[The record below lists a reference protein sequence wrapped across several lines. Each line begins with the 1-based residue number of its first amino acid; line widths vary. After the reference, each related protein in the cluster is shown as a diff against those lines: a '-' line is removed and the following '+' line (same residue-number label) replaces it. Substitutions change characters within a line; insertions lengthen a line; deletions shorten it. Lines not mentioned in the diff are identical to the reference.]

1 MHYMSPTYG
10 ILELSFG
17 EEHYMEKL
25 TGLDQCSKVD
35 SEQVIIEWIIKS
47 ERDGMNM
54 SDAITLNYYNSN
66 AAVFSETT
74 KNVDFSEV
82 QQIFTKHLSPDASIL
97 DFGCGSGRD
106 TKYFLNNGYHVTA
119 TDGSDVLCKMANEY
133 TGIQVKQMLF
143 EELDDRNQYDGIW
156 ACASVLH
163 LSREKLPNIFHKMH
177 QALKTNGIIYTSFK
191 YGTFEGERNG
201 RYFTDFTEG
210 MFEEF
215 VRQISGLQIEKMW
228 ITGDVREGRGDE
240 RWLNILLR
248 KTDVC

>member
-35 SEQVIIEWIIKS
+35 SEQVIIDWIIKS

-106 TKYFLNNGYHVTA
+106 TK
-119 TDGSDVLCKMANEY
+119 
-133 TGIQVKQMLF
+133 Q
-143 EELDDRNQYDGIW
+143 
-156 ACASVLH
+156 
-163 LSREKLPNIFHKMH
+163 KL
-177 QALKTNGIIYTSFK
+177 Q
-191 YGTFEGERNG
+191 RC
-201 RYFTDFTEG
+201 
-210 MFEEF
+210 
-215 VRQISGLQIEKMW
+215 V
-228 ITGDVREGRGDE
+228 
-240 RWLNILLR
+240 
-248 KTDVC
+248 

>member
-1 MHYMSPTYG
+1 
-10 ILELSFG
+10 
-17 EEHYMEKL
+17 
-25 TGLDQCSKVD
+25 
-35 SEQVIIEWIIKS
+35 
-47 ERDGMNM
+47 M

-82 QQIFTKHLSPDASIL
+82 QQIFIKHLLPDASIL

-106 TKYFLNNGYHVTA
+106 TKYFLDQGYHVTA
-119 TDGSDVLCKMANEY
+119 TDGSEVICKMATDY

-143 EELDDRNQYDGIW
+143 EKLDDRNQYDGIW
-156 ACASVLH
+156 ACASILH
-163 LSREKLPNIFHKMH
+163 LSREELSDIFHKMH
-177 QALKTNGIIYTSFK
+177 QALKRNGIIYTSFK

-201 RYFTDFTEG
+201 RYFTYFTEE

-215 VRQISGLQIEKMW
+215 ARQISGLQIEKIW
-228 ITGDVREGRGDE
+228 ITEDVREGRGDE

-248 KTDVC
+248 KEDSC

>member
-1 MHYMSPTYG
+1 M
-10 ILELSFG
+10 
-17 EEHYMEKL
+17 
-25 TGLDQCSKVD
+25 
-35 SEQVIIEWIIKS
+35 
-47 ERDGMNM
+47 
-54 SDAITLNYYNSN
+54 
-66 AAVFSETT
+66 
-74 KNVDFSEV
+74 
-82 QQIFTKHLSPDASIL
+82 

-119 TDGSDVLCKMANEY
+119 TDGSVVICKMATDY

-201 RYFTDFTEG
+201 RYFTDFTEV
-210 MFEEF
+210 MFEKF
-215 VRQISGLQIEKMW
+215 AKQISGLQIEKMW